1 LLTPTIKAEKKK
13 TIKASAVEVVPKEY
27 AAIEN
32 ELNELCED
40 SSFLLGVM

>member
-1 LLTPTIKAEKKK
+1 MTPTIKAEKKK
-13 TIKASAVEVVPKEY
+13 TVKMTAAEVVPKEY